1 MSTDDTLTSEQRKH
15 KERFIE
21 RRGFWSNGMSE
32 MLQLDPAFI
41 GDYADYAAHPAEVL
55 DPKTKE
61 FIHVAIDAV
70 TTHLHDIG
78 TKGHMG
84 NAFEHG
90 ATVEELTDVLELT
103 VVGGLYPSLQEG
115 AKLLDEVVG
124 TSDRPTDD
132 DATIEELKADF
143 EATFGYWPAEWDDMV
158 AEDPRHFRYLLTLL
172 QHPWEDG
179 ALDAK
184 TRELVSLAVTVTST
198 QVYSAGARV
207 HLKGALHHG
216 ASRAEVMAA
225 IQTASVVGI
234 HTATESAT
242 LLIEE
247 ALDRGMLS
255 SDYIPRDPEQP
266 RVEQG

>member
-1 MSTDDTLTSEQRKH
+1 MSTDETLTPEQRKH

-21 RRGFWSNGMSE
+21 KRGFWSNGMSE

-41 GDYADYAAHPAEVL
+41 GDYADYAAHPGEVL
-55 DPKTKE
+55 DAKTKE

-70 TTHLHDIG
+70 TTHLHDVG

-84 NAFEHG
+84 NAFEAG

-103 VVGGLYPSLQEG
+103 TVAGLYPSLQAGARLVKEVDGPPEG
-115 AKLLDEVVG
+115 SNDARVDEV
-124 TSDRPTDD
+124 
-132 DATIEELKADF
+132 KAEF
-143 EATFGYWPAEWDDMV
+143 EATFGYWPLEWDDMV
-158 AEDPRHFRYLLTLL
+158 AEDPAHFRYLLTLL
-172 QHPWEDG
+172 QHSWEDG
-179 ALDAK
+179 ALDPK
-184 TRELVSLAVTVTST
+184 TRELVSLAATITST
-198 QVYSAGARV
+198 QVYSPGARV
-207 HLKGALHHG
+207 HLRGALHHG
-216 ASRAEVMAA
+216 ATRAEVMAA

-247 ALDRGMLS
+247 AQDRGLLS
-255 SDYIPRDPEQP
+255 EQYTPRDPHQP